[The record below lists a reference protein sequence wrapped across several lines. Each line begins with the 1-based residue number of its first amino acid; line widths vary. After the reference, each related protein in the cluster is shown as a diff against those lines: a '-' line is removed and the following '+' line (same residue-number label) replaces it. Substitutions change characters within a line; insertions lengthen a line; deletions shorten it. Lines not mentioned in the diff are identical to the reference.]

1 MTKRSIVDFTAGSA
15 TMNGSPNPLQ
25 KESFVKV
32 IITDPIAKAGV
43 KMLVDAGIE
52 VDERPGLPP
61 PDLVQAIPAYDAI
74 IVRSATKVTA
84 DVINAGKNLKVI
96 GRAGVGLDNVDK
108 RAADARGVKVVN
120 TPAATSVTVA
130 ELALGHMLACARS
143 IPQAT
148 QSLREGKWE
157 KKTFKGTELF
167 GKTLGLIGAG
177 RIGIELGKRA
187 IAMGMSV
194 LVYDPFIQQP
204 AVGRL
209 VELAD
214 LLKNADYISLHVPKT
229 DKTLHIINKESI
241 AQMKKGVVIVNCA
254 RGGVVDEEALYEAL
268 KSGQVGAAALDVFE
282 SEPPKD
288 FKLFSLP
295 NVIGTPHVGAQTK
308 EGQERAGIGI
318 AEEVR
323 KLLLG
328 R

>member
-1 MTKRSIVDFTAGSA
+1 M
-15 TMNGSPNPLQ
+15 
-25 KESFVKV
+25 KV

-43 KMLVDAGIE
+43 KMLQDAGIE

-61 PDLVQAIPAYDAI
+61 ADLVQAIPAYDAI

-84 DVINAGKNLKVI
+84 DVINAGTNLKVV

-108 RAADARGVKVVN
+108 KAADARGIKVVN

-148 QSLREGKWE
+148 QSLRDGKWE
-157 KKTFKGTELF
+157 KKAFKGTELF
-167 GKTLGLIGAG
+167 GKTLGLIGSG
-177 RIGIELGKRA
+177 RIGTELGKRA

-194 LVYDPFIQQP
+194 LVYDPFIKES
-204 AVGRL
+204 AVGKL
-209 VELAD
+209 VEFPD
-214 LLKNADYISLHVPKT
+214 LLKSADYISLHVPKT
-229 DKTLHIINKESI
+229 DKTFHMINKDSI

-268 KSGQVGAAALDVFE
+268 KSGQVGAAAFDVFE
-282 SEPPKD
+282 TEPPKD
-288 FKLFSLP
+288 LKLFSLP

-323 KLLLG
+323 KVLLG
-328 R
+328 K

>member
-1 MTKRSIVDFTAGSA
+1 M
-15 TMNGSPNPLQ
+15 
-25 KESFVKV
+25 KV
-32 IITDPIAKAGV
+32 IITDGIAKAGV
-43 KMLVDAGIE
+43 KMLQDAGIE
-52 VDERPGLPP
+52 VDERPGLPHAE
-61 PDLVQAIPAYDAI
+61 LVQAIPAYDAI

-84 DVINAGKNLKVI
+84 DVINAGKNLKVV

-108 RAADARGVKVVN
+108 KAADARGLKVVN

-130 ELALGHMLACARS
+130 ELALGLMFSCARS

-148 QSLREGKWE
+148 QSLHEGKWE
-157 KKTFKGTELF
+157 KKAFKGTELF
-167 GKTLGLIGAG
+167 GKTLGLIGSG
-177 RIGIELGKRA
+177 RIGTELGKRA

-194 LVYDPFIQQP
+194 LVYDPFIKESP
-204 AVGRL
+204 VGKL

-214 LLKNADYISLHVPKT
+214 MLKSADYISLHVPKT
-229 DKTLHIINKESI
+229 DKTFHMINKDSI

-282 SEPPKD
+282 NEPIKD

-323 KLLLG
+323 KILLG
-328 R
+328 K

>member
-1 MTKRSIVDFTAGSA
+1 M
-15 TMNGSPNPLQ
+15 
-25 KESFVKV
+25 KV

-61 PDLVQAIPAYDAI
+61 ADLIQAIPAFDAI

-84 DVINAGKNLKVI
+84 DVINAGTNLKVV

-108 RAADARGVKVVN
+108 KAADARGIKVVN

-130 ELALGHMLACARS
+130 ELALGHMLALARS

-157 KKTFKGTELF
+157 KKAFKGTELF

-177 RIGIELGKRA
+177 RIGTELGNRA
-187 IAMGMSV
+187 LAMGMKV
-194 LVYDPFIQQP
+194 QVYDPFIKECP
-204 AVGRL
+204 VGNACDL
-209 VELAD
+209 PE

-229 DKTLHIINKESI
+229 DKTFHIINKESI
-241 AQMKKGVVIVNCA
+241 AQMKKGVVIINCA

-268 KSGQVGAAALDVFE
+268 KSGQVGAAALDVYE
-282 SEPPKD
+282 SEPLKE
-288 FKLFSLP
+288 FKLYSLP
-295 NVIGTPHVGAQTK
+295 NVIGTPHIGAQTK

-323 KLLLG
+323 KVLLG
-328 R
+328 E

>member
-1 MTKRSIVDFTAGSA
+1 M
-15 TMNGSPNPLQ
+15 
-25 KESFVKV
+25 KV

-43 KMLVDAGIE
+43 KMLQDAGIE

-61 PDLVQAIPAYDAI
+61 ADLVQAIPAYDAI

-84 DVINAGKNLKVI
+84 DVINAGTNLKVV

-108 RAADARGVKVVN
+108 KAADARGIKVVN

-148 QSLREGKWE
+148 QSLRDGKWE
-157 KKTFKGTELF
+157 KKAFKGTELF
-167 GKTLGLIGAG
+167 GKTLGLIGSG
-177 RIGIELGKRA
+177 RIGTELGKRA

-194 LVYDPFIQQP
+194 LVYDPFIKES
-204 AVGRL
+204 AVGKL
-209 VELAD
+209 VEFPD
-214 LLKNADYISLHVPKT
+214 LLKSADYISLHVPKT
-229 DKTLHIINKESI
+229 DKTFHIINKDSI

-282 SEPPKD
+282 TEPPKD
-288 FKLFSLP
+288 LKLFSLP

-323 KLLLG
+323 KVLLG

>member
-1 MTKRSIVDFTAGSA
+1 M
-15 TMNGSPNPLQ
+15 
-25 KESFVKV
+25 KV

-43 KMLVDAGIE
+43 KMLADAGIE

-61 PDLVQAIPAYDAI
+61 ADLVQAIPAYDAI

-108 RAADARGVKVVN
+108 KAADAHGIKVVN

-157 KKTFKGTELF
+157 KKAFKGTELF
-167 GKTLGLIGAG
+167 GKTLGLIGSG
-177 RIGIELGKRA
+177 RIGTELGKRA
-187 IAMGMSV
+187 IAMGMNVMVS
-194 LVYDPFIQQP
+194 DPYIKEC
-204 AVGRL
+204 AVGKL
-209 VELAD
+209 CDFQD
-214 LLKNADYISLHVPKT
+214 LLKSADYISLHVPKT
-229 DKTLHIINKESI
+229 EQTYHIINKESI

-323 KLLLG
+323 KVLLG
-328 R
+328 K

>member
-1 MTKRSIVDFTAGSA
+1 M
-15 TMNGSPNPLQ
+15 
-25 KESFVKV
+25 KV

-43 KMLVDAGIE
+43 KMLQDAGIE

-61 PDLVQAIPAYDAI
+61 ADLVQAIPAYDAI

-84 DVINAGKNLKVI
+84 DVINAGTNLKVV

-108 RAADARGVKVVN
+108 KAADARGVKVVN

-157 KKTFKGTELF
+157 KKAFKGTELF
-167 GKTLGLIGAG
+167 GKTLGLIGSG
-177 RIGIELGKRA
+177 RIGTELGKRA
-187 IAMGMSV
+187 VAMGMSV
-194 LVYDPFIQQP
+194 LVYDPFIKQP
-204 AVGRL
+204 AVGKQ

-214 LLKNADYISLHVPKT
+214 ILRSADYISLHVPKT

-282 SEPPKD
+282 SEPIKD

-323 KLLLG
+323 KVLLG
-328 R
+328 K

>member
-1 MTKRSIVDFTAGSA
+1 M
-15 TMNGSPNPLQ
+15 LQ
-25 KESFVKV
+25 
-32 IITDPIAKAGV
+32 
-43 KMLVDAGIE
+43 DAGIE

-61 PDLVQAIPAYDAI
+61 ADLIQAIPAYDAI

-84 DVINAGKNLKVI
+84 DVINAGTNLKVV

-108 RAADARGVKVVN
+108 KAADARGVKVVN

-157 KKTFKGTELF
+157 KKAFKGTELF
-167 GKTLGLIGAG
+167 GKTLGLIGSG
-177 RIGIELGKRA
+177 RIGTELGKRA
-187 IAMGMSV
+187 IAMGMDV
-194 LVYDPFIQQP
+194 LVYDPFIQKSP
-204 AVGRL
+204 VGKL

-214 LLKNADYISLHVPKT
+214 MLKSADYISLHVPKT

-282 SEPPKD
+282 SEPIKD

-323 KLLLG
+323 KVLLG
-328 R
+328 K

>member
-1 MTKRSIVDFTAGSA
+1 M
-15 TMNGSPNPLQ
+15 
-25 KESFVKV
+25 KV

-43 KMLVDAGIE
+43 KMLQDAGIE

-61 PDLVQAIPAYDAI
+61 ADLVQAIPAYDAI

-84 DVINAGKNLKVI
+84 DVINAGTNLKVV

-108 RAADARGVKVVN
+108 KAADARGIKVVN

-148 QSLREGKWE
+148 QSLRDGKWE
-157 KKTFKGTELF
+157 KKAFKGTELF
-167 GKTLGLIGAG
+167 GKTLGLIGSG
-177 RIGIELGKRA
+177 RIGTELGKRA

-194 LVYDPFIQQP
+194 LVYDPFIKES
-204 AVGRL
+204 AVGKL
-209 VELAD
+209 VEFPD
-214 LLKNADYISLHVPKT
+214 LLKSADYISLHVPKT
-229 DKTLHIINKESI
+229 DKTFHIINQESI

-282 SEPPKD
+282 TEPPKD
-288 FKLFSLP
+288 LKLFSLP

-323 KLLLG
+323 KVLLG
-328 R
+328 K

>member
-1 MTKRSIVDFTAGSA
+1 M
-15 TMNGSPNPLQ
+15 
-25 KESFVKV
+25 KV
-32 IITDPIAKAGV
+32 IITDGIAKAGV
-43 KMLVDAGIE
+43 KMLQDAGIE

-61 PDLVQAIPAYDAI
+61 ADLIQAIPAYDAI

-84 DVINAGKNLKVI
+84 DVINAGTNLKVV

-108 RAADARGVKVVN
+108 KAAAARGIKVVN

-157 KKTFKGTELF
+157 KKAFKGTELF
-167 GKTLGLIGAG
+167 GKTLGLIGSG

-194 LVYDPFIQQP
+194 LVYDPFIKESP
-204 AVGRL
+204 VGKL
-209 VELAD
+209 VELPEM
-214 LLKNADYISLHVPKT
+214 LKSADYISLHVPKT
-229 DKTLHIINKESI
+229 DKTFHMINKDSI

-282 SEPPKD
+282 NEPIKD

-323 KLLLG
+323 KILLG
-328 R
+328 K